1 MTQTGT
7 HYPAI
12 SSLDRPVQ
20 FLKGVGPGRA
30 PLLQKLG
37 LLTARDVL
45 YHAPHR
51 YEDASTITRIVALRA
66 GMDATIVGRVVSS
79 GVLPTRRGL
88 RIFQA
93 VVRDATGMVEC
104 AWPGQPYL
112 CKVAVNGGLGRCR
125 DFGMRLV
132 FGTPSNG

>member
-1 MTQTGT
+1 MQRAAAGT
-7 HYPAI
+7 LIHRRLSQFTTPYPAI

-51 YEDASTITRIVALRA
+51 YEDASTITRISALVT
-66 GMDATIVGRVVSS
+66 GMDATIVGRVVSA
-79 GVLPTRRGL
+79 GVLPTRKGL

-93 VVRDATGMVEC
+93 VIRD
-104 AWPGQPYL
+104 
-112 CKVAVNGGLGRCR
+112 
-125 DFGMRLV
+125 
-132 FGTPSNG
+132 